1 MSNTA
6 FLKMLE
12 NQISVIFFQKDQNKN
27 FESKNYNLQIDMSD
41 NKNIENIL
49 GKFLPKFLIEND
61 QNKNLNIEIVD
72 LIIESPQIYEISTT
86 VRKKFDKKP
95 IQKKQVEY
103 LIQDANEQIL
113 SSNKNLN
120 IIHILVDNYYID
132 EKKFQTLQLDIV
144 CDHLILDLRFI
155 CIPKDLTDV
164 LIKIF
169 KKYQIEIDSFICGK
183 YLNRLIRSD
192 DYDFFNA
199 CKKIKNGLNPKE
211 VKVNKSKMTKMGIFE
226 RIFHSIS

>member
-1 MSNTA
+1 MNDFCDS
-6 FLKMLE
+6 
-12 NQISVIFFQKDQNKN
+12 
-27 FESKNYNLQIDMSD
+27 LQRWWR
-41 NKNIENIL
+41 E
-49 GKFLPKFLIEND
+49 END

-132 EKKFQTLQLDIV
+132 EGSPLWGV
-144 CDHLILDLRFI
+144 LRW
-155 CIPKDLTDV
+155 
-164 LIKIF
+164 
-169 KKYQIEIDSFICGK
+169 
-183 YLNRLIRSD
+183 
-192 DYDFFNA
+192 YDFWA
-199 CKKIKNGLNPKE
+199 WK
-211 VKVNKSKMTKMGIFE
+211 
-226 RIFHSIS
+226 

>member
-1 MSNTA
+1 M
-6 FLKMLE
+6 
-12 NQISVIFFQKDQNKN
+12 
-27 FESKNYNLQIDMSD
+27 
-41 NKNIENIL
+41 
-49 GKFLPKFLIEND
+49 
-61 QNKNLNIEIVD
+61 
-72 LIIESPQIYEISTT
+72 
-86 VRKKFDKKP
+86 
-95 IQKKQVEY
+95 
-103 LIQDANEQIL
+103 
-113 SSNKNLN
+113 N

-169 KKYQIEIDSFICGK
+169 KKYQIEIDSFICGSQQ
-183 YLNRLIRSD
+183 NRLIRSD
-192 DYDFFNA
+192 DYDFFST

>member
-12 NQISVIFFQKDQNKN
+12 NQISVIFFQKDQNKL
-27 FESKNYNLQIDMSD
+27 ESKNYNLQIDMSD

-120 IIHILVDNYYID
+120 IIHILVI
-132 EKKFQTLQLDIV
+132 I
-144 CDHLILDLRFI
+144 II
-155 CIPKDLTDV
+155 
-164 LIKIF
+164 
-169 KKYQIEIDSFICGK
+169 
-183 YLNRLIRSD
+183 
-192 DYDFFNA
+192 
-199 CKKIKNGLNPKE
+199 
-211 VKVNKSKMTKMGIFE
+211 
-226 RIFHSIS
+226 

>member
-12 NQISVIFFQKDQNKN
+12 NQISVIFFQKDQNKPL
-27 FESKNYNLQIDMSD
+27 ESKNYNLQIDMSD

-155 CIPKDLTDV
+155 CIP
-164 LIKIF
+164 
-169 KKYQIEIDSFICGK
+169 
-183 YLNRLIRSD
+183 
-192 DYDFFNA
+192 
-199 CKKIKNGLNPKE
+199 
-211 VKVNKSKMTKMGIFE
+211 
-226 RIFHSIS
+226 